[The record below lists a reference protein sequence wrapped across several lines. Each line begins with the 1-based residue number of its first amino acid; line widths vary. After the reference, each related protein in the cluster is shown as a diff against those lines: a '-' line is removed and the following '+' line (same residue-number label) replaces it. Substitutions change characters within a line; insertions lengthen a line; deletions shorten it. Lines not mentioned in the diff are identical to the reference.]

1 MRKRSCDNPWSEKSP
16 HVRLGVVQYI
26 KKCLSP
32 SGVFPSSTG
41 VSFPLIVSFLP
52 VFLFSFR
59 CLFSFGHCF
68 PSFFYIL
75 VFLFLLVLF
84 TFWSSSG
91 PVFLLFE
98 RFLFFRC
105 FFNFMCFFSFSCF
118 FFFRYFFPTDALL
131 LLMFFS
137 SDLFVFTSGDSFRL
151 GVYFPS
157 ALRFLLMF
165 FSFRCIFSFWSSF
178 PPDVLF
184 PSVVY
189 FLLMLLFFW
198 SSFSIRCYFL

>member
-68 PSFFYIL
+68 PSFFFIL

-98 RFLFFRC
+98 RFLF
-105 FFNFMCFFSFSCF
+105 SGVSLISCV
-118 FFFRYFFPTDALL
+118 
-131 LLMFFS
+131 S
-137 SDLFVFTSGDSFRL
+137 
-151 GVYFPS
+151 
-157 ALRFLLMF
+157 
-165 FSFRCIFSFWSSF
+165 
-178 PPDVLF
+178 F
-184 PSVVY
+184 PSVVSFSSGIF
-189 FLLMLLFFW
+189 FLLMLF
-198 SSFSIRCYFL
+198 SF